1 MPIDLD
7 RAAELADAAQKIDG
21 LVDAARTVA
30 SLRARARKALAR
42 AAKVGPVRRFFWT
55 WHATRLAEKADRL
68 AVARGLREVQAPL

>member
-7 RAAELADAAQKIDG
+7 RAAKLADAAQKIDG

-30 SLRARARKALAR
+30 SLRARTRKVLAR
-42 AAKVGPVRRFFWT
+42 AAKVGPVRRFCW
-55 WHATRLAEKADRL
+55 TRLAEKADRL